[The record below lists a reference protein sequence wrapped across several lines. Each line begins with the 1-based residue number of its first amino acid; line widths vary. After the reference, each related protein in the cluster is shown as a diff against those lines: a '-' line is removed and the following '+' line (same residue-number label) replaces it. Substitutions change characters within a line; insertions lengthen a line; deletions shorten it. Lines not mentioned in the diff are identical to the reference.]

1 VELDWL
7 VTHMNP
13 LSIRRELAIAALLA
27 TGVALLAISG
37 CNSRTKA
44 AGTALP
50 ETPSASVTPPA
61 VMPPQQPVMPGPET
75 FTTMGPLVAEQQAD
89 IAAERSGRVVNI
101 AVQIGDH
108 VKAGQLLAQL
118 DDRSMRAAYDAK
130 KAHVAAAQAQVRNW
144 EAEEL
149 SVKADL
155 HRADVL
161 RDGKIISEDVWEHSK
176 YKLDETTQLL
186 AQARGDEQAA
196 EADLSTANLQLEQM
210 RVVAPFSGIVGRS
223 AVRQAQEVKEGDVLF
238 WITAE
243 APLHVLFTVPESVM
257 GAFTAGKAL
266 ELTTADY
273 PGLRQAGRIVR
284 VSPVVD
290 PASGS
295 VQVIGEAVHPSPL
308 LKPGMSMQVRLAP

>member
-1 VELDWL
+1 M
-7 VTHMNP
+7 THMNP
-13 LSIRRELAIAALLA
+13 HSIRRELAIAALLA
-27 TGVALLAISG
+27 AGVALLASSG
-37 CNSRTKA
+37 CDSRTKA
-44 AGTALP
+44 TGVVPP
-50 ETPSASVTPPA
+50 ETPVASVTPPA
-61 VMPPQQPVMPGPET
+61 VMPPQQPVMPGPES

-89 IAAERSGRVVNI
+89 IAAERSGRVASI

-108 VKAGQLLAQL
+108 VKAGQLLAQF
-118 DDRSMRAAYDAK
+118 DDRSMRAACDAK
-130 KAHVAAAQAQVRNW
+130 KARVAAAQAQVRNW

-155 HRADVL
+155 RRADVL
-161 RDGKIISEDVWEHSK
+161 RDGKIISEDVWEHAK

-223 AVRQAQEVKEGDVLF
+223 AVRPAQEVKEGDVLF

-243 APLHVLFTVPESVM
+243 APLHVLFTIPESVM